1 MYTVQLTGKVALIVG
16 SGSGIGKA
24 AAILLA
30 SEGAAV
36 MLADIDPEGA
46 MKVAETIRQNGGRA
60 AIVQGDMTKEEDA
73 EKMVQAALEQ
83 FGQVDI
89 LVNVAGGS
97 QGRFIRERLR
107 PFAESVKEEWDR
119 IIDVNLTG
127 ARNCTRAVINHML
140 ERGSGKIINMSSMA
154 GVSGVAN
161 AVDYSAAKAG
171 LIGFTKALAQEVA
184 PYGIQVNS
192 ISPGGVYTER
202 LQAVMERHKRE
213 GSGRTFD
220 VSKLSTPD
228 EIARIILFLAA
239 ADVKN
244 LNGINI
250 EVHGA
255 RRNM

>member
-1 MYTVQLTGKVALIVG
+1 MLLEGKVAIIVG

-24 AAILLA
+24 AARLLA

-46 MKVAETIRQNGGRA
+46 RKVEEEIRGNGGRA
-60 AIVQGDMTKEEDA
+60 ATVQADMTKEEDA
-73 EKMVQAALEQ
+73 QKMVQAALEQ
-83 FGQVDI
+83 FGRVDI

-97 QGRFIRERLR
+97 QGRFIRERLG
-107 PFAESVKEEWDR
+107 PFAESTREEWDR
-119 IIDVNLTG
+119 ILDVNLNG

-154 GVSGVAN
+154 GVSGAPN

-171 LIGFTKALAQEVA
+171 LIGFTKALAQEMA
-184 PYGIQVNS
+184 PHGIQVNS

-213 GSGRTFD
+213 GAQRTFD
-220 VSKLSTPD
+220 VSKLSTPE
-228 EIARIILFLAA
+228 EIARIILFLAS

-250 EVHGA
+250 EVHGS
-255 RRNM
+255 RR